1 MFNLK
6 QFFMQ
11 KKNLFASAILMLCTL
26 FVFTGCK
33 EVMSSLD
40 NPVSAYLKIT
50 EPAKT
55 IAKSESFSVKDCYTT
70 ISDATPKFT
79 TSAEN
84 IATVDAN
91 GKVKGISAGKAI
103 ITIEIPATD
112 YYEAATGQV
121 EVTVDALLAID
132 AFNLHFPSDATKTKN
147 LFTDY
152 HLSTKSDAAIQL
164 AASEGSDK
172 VFTLDPN
179 TGDITPVHSGN
190 GSIKISV
197 PATASYVAEEMTVD
211 VKVRVQDRTQLDA
224 EVADGAEIWL
234 DGMIDGW
241 IDLST
246 TLSLADKKIT
256 LTSDKESP
264 ATIKISES
272 IEVNSDLTLENLNI
286 DGTGLGNSK
295 PFIKMVTTTKKAQK
309 KDGSA
314 STQLL
319 FGDIVMKNVK
329 MSNLNYTVLSCTLG
343 GFFNKVNI
351 EDCIINLTGN
361 SNMFHFGTSFAED
374 FTIKNSTLYSKTGH
388 TGYLIKSDGRP
399 GTNMGYGDDD
409 VVGVTLDHVTMYQ
422 IAKGKQMN
430 NSNGNMKGKKYMHQT
445 MKDCILVYS
454 GNHSAAVRGWMFGQN
469 SNAPTM
475 KYDKNTYWNDA
486 DYSATWTNSA
496 NQGYDAS
503 GTVLTTDPNFKD
515 PANGD
520 FTPQGADQVA
530 KQTGDPRW
538 FK

>member
-1 MFNLK
+1 
-6 QFFMQ
+6 
-11 KKNLFASAILMLCTL
+11 MLCTM

-103 ITIEIPATD
+103 ITIEIPATN

-132 AFNLHFPSDATKTKN
+132 AFNLHFPSDAKKTKN

-211 VKVRVQDRTQLDA
+211 VKVRVQDRTQLDD

-286 DGTGLGNSK
+286 DGTGLGTSK
-295 PFIKMVTTTKKAQK
+295 PIINMVTTTKTAKK

-314 STQLL
+314 STVLQ
-319 FGDIVMKNVK
+319 FGDIEMKNVK
-329 MSNLNYTVLSCTLG
+329 ISNQKGSVITSG
-343 GFFNKVNI
+343 MKGFFNKINI
-351 EDCIINLTGN
+351 EDCIIDMTGN
-361 SNMFHFGTSFAED
+361 QNMFNLGTAFAD
-374 FTIKNSTLYSKTGH
+374 SLTVKNSTLYSKTGH
-388 TGYLIKSDGRP
+388 TGWLIKSDGRP
-399 GTNMGYGDDD
+399 KGDLGYGANDI
-409 VVGVTLDHVTMYQ
+409 VAITLDHVTMYQ

-430 NSNGNMKGKKYMHQT
+430 NSNGQVKGQAYMHQT
-445 MKDCILVYS
+445 INECILVYS
-454 GNHSAAVRGWMFGQN
+454 GNVSGNTVKGWQFGQQ
-469 SNAPTM
+469 STAPTM
-475 KYDKNTYWNDA
+475 VYNKNTYWTDENV
-486 DYSATWTNSA
+486 SSTWTGN
-496 NQGYDAS
+496 GGDAS
-503 GTVLTTDPNFKD
+503 ESALTTDPNFKD
-515 PANGD
+515 IENAD

-530 KQTGDPRW
+530 NQTGDPRW